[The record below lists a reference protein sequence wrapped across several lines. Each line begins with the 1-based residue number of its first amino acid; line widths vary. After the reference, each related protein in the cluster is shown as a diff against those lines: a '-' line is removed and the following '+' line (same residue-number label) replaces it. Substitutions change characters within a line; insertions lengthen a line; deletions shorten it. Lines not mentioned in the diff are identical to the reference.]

1 MNQESVRKVMLE
13 VIADF
18 TRHGSPLAS
27 HTVVKET
34 AKKLGVGSKDPTRE
48 QAVLTCWHDLL
59 VSGQLARGQNL
70 MNPDGYLAYLR
81 ERCSLDPVALS
92 YVAEALKCYNANC
105 FKAAAVMAGA
115 AAERLVLRLRDTL
128 ESRLTACGKTMPK
141 GLTDWKMKAVRD
153 ALAGELEAHKRDMPG
168 KLVDA
173 FGTYWLALAEQIRR
187 GRDDAGH
194 PQSVDP
200 VTPESVHAALLIF
213 PELARLIAELESWAD
228 TFYVPRQG

>member
-1 MNQESVRKVMLE
+1 MLE
-13 VIADF
+13 VIADC
-18 TRHGSPLAS
+18 TGQGHPPTS
-27 HTVVKET
+27 HIVVKAT
-34 AKKLGVGSKDPTRE
+34 AKKLGVGPEDTARK

-70 MNPDGYLAYLR
+70 MNPDGYLAHLR
-81 ERCSLDPVALS
+81 ERCALDPASRS
-92 YVAEALKCYNANC
+92 YVAEALQCYSANC
-105 FKAAAVMAGA
+105 FQAAAVMVGA

-128 ESRLTACGKTMPK
+128 ERRLMACGETMPK
-141 GLTDWKMKAVRD
+141 GLTDGKITTVRD
-153 ALAGELEAHKRDMPG
+153 ALTKELEAHKSDMARP
-168 KLVDA
+168 LADA
-173 FGTYWLALAEQIRR
+173 FGAYWPALAEQIRR

-200 VTPESVHAALLIF
+200 VTPEGVHAALLIF